1 MKCVQIKVFQISLY
15 SIIMRFFRYKGRNRR
30 VKRVGK
36 RKSVRF
42 AGKRSSSIARIAKKV
57 ATKVIRRQIETKQGY
72 LEPTGAGF
80 NTQTSQ
86 NFPVLPNITQTSMY
100 QLCPTVSLG
109 TDSQSRVGNKI
120 KPKGL
125 YVKGHIYG
133 DWNNIV
139 GNNSSFQTIYVRI
152 MAISDKQNNVD
163 SLAYGQ
169 FGTSSSILLNKGS
182 TSTNFL
188 FNDQTSLYRPINTN
202 RFTVYYDKVIKLSM
216 YSANLGTALIDQ
228 ATGLRR
234 FSFKIPMKEDWKF
247 DDSNSRPSNIA
258 MPNLVVGYCPA
269 DNRNITAGA
278 TTSFIKLT
286 YYTDF
291 YYQDV

>member
-1 MKCVQIKVFQISLY
+1 MPQPLITNF
-15 SIIMRFFRYKGRNRR
+15 YKPVRRTKKGKTYVVRRGRRTNANAR
-30 VKRVGK
+30 
-36 RKSVRF
+36 SV
-42 AGKRSSSIARIAKKV
+42 ARIAKAVAKKV
-57 ATKVIRRQIETKQGY
+57 VKRTIETKQGY
-72 LEPTGAGF
+72 LEPTGANF
-80 NTQTSQ
+80 NTQTTQ

-100 QLCPTVSLG
+100 QLLPTVSLG
-109 TDSQSRVGNKI
+109 TDAQSRTGNKI

-139 GNNSSFQTIYVRI
+139 ANNSSFQTIYVRI
-152 MAISDKQNNVD
+152 MAIADKQNNVD

-169 FGTSSSILLNKGS
+169 FGTSKDVLLNKGAS
-182 TSTNFL
+182 ATNFL

-202 RFTVYYDKVIKLSM
+202 RFTVYYDKVVKLSM

-228 ATGLRR
+228 SFGMKM
-234 FSFKIPMKEDWKF
+234 FKFKIPMKEEWKF
-247 DDSNSRPSNIA
+247 DDSNGRPSNIS
-258 MPNLVVGYCPA
+258 MPNLVIGYCPA

-278 TTSFIKLT
+278 TTSFIKCT

-291 YYQDV
+291 YYQDA

>member
-1 MKCVQIKVFQISLY
+1 MP
-15 SIIMRFFRYKGRNRR
+15 RRYVVRSTRRPRKGRKYIRR
-30 VKRVGK
+30 ARKGGK
-36 RKSVRF
+36 SL
-42 AGKRSSSIARIAKKV
+42 IAKIAKKV
-57 ATKVIRRQIETKQGY
+57 AKKVMNRSVETKQSY
-72 LEPTGAGF
+72 LEPTSAGF
-80 NTQTSQ
+80 NTQASQ
-86 NFPVLPNITQTSMY
+86 NFSVLPNITQTSMY

-109 TDSQSRVGNKI
+109 TDSQSRTGNKLT
-120 KPKGL
+120 PKGL

-133 DWNNIV
+133 DWANIV

-169 FGTSSSILLNKGS
+169 FGTSKDVLLNKGA
-182 TSTNFL
+182 TATNFI

-228 ATGLRR
+228 QYGLRR
-234 FSFKIPMKEDWKF
+234 FGFKIPMREVWKF
-247 DDSNSRPSNIA
+247 DDSNSRPSNIS
-258 MPNLVVGYCPA
+258 MPNLVIGYCPA

-278 TTSFIKLT
+278 TTSFVKCT

-291 YYQDV
+291 YYKDA